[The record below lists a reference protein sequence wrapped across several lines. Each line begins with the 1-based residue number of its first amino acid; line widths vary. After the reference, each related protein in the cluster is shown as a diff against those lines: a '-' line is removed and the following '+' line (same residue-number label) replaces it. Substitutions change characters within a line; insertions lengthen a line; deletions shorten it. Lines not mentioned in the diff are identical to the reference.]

1 MRFGLQLHGSLPVE
15 SYARLATRAETL
27 GFHDVTVHDV
37 LMRRPVWPLLVDIA
51 RATSTVVVGP
61 NVTHPYLQHPAVIAA
76 NAAHLDDISGGRLT
90 LGLGRGA
97 MYELIGRRRPPGFAG
112 LEAAMGVLRAL
123 LGGGRDGVAGD
134 EFSLAPDVGL
144 MFGSPRTVP
153 IHLGVYGERGVRLA
167 GRVADGVRAAAQWD
181 PDYATRIRDWL
192 AEAAAAAGRDPVDVE
207 LVVENWTCIHPDREL
222 ARSHARRILAPF
234 LPHLGA
240 MLDHYRIPDVE
251 VAAARAAARTGDA
264 EALAVISDTTV
275 DRFMAAGDENDLGG
289 GIDRFRQAGFD
300 SVSFSGV
307 LGPDTAAALE
317 MIGEQI
323 TRTRRT
329 GANHD

>member
-1 MRFGLQLHGSLPVE
+1 MQFGLQLHGSLPVE
-15 SYARLATRAETL
+15 TYPVLAARAEVL

-51 RATSTVVVGP
+51 RATSTVGVGP

-76 NAAHLDDISGGRLT
+76 NAAHLDDVSGGRLA

-97 MYELIGRRRPPGFAG
+97 MYELVGRRPPAGFAG
-112 LEAAMGVLRAL
+112 LEEAVSVLRAL

-134 EFSLAPDVGL
+134 EFALAPDVEL
-144 MFGSPRTVP
+144 LFGTRRAVP

-167 GRVADGVRAAAQWD
+167 GRIADGVRAAAQWD

-192 AEAAAAAGRDPVDVE
+192 AESATAAGRDPHDVG

-222 ARSHARRILAPF
+222 ARRHARRTLAPF

-251 VAAARAAARTGDA
+251 VAAARAAALHGDA
-264 EALAVISDTTV
+264 ETLAAISDATV
-275 DRFMAAGDENDLGG
+275 DRFMAAGDESDLRR
-289 GIDRFRQAGFD
+289 GIDRFREAGFTA
-300 SVSFSGV
+300 VSFSGA
-307 LGPDTAAALE
+307 LGPDSALALE

-323 TRTRRT
+323 NRTRPT
-329 GANHD
+329 GAIRD